1 MLGMEVMVRMTLE
14 TFFQMVSV
22 MFMVIASASLQM
34 ILLFRG

>member
-22 MFMVIASASLQM
+22 MFMVLASASLQM